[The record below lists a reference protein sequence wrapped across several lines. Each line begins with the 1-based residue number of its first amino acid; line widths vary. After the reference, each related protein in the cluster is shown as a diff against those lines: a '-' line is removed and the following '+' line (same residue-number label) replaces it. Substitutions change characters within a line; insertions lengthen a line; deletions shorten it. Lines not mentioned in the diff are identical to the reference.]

1 MSEDWLPPE
10 PPPVDRL
17 SQIKLIGGGVFAL
30 ILLSG
35 LYLQM
40 TKPEQLPS
48 RHRALGE
55 VYFLFGSNKTHTPPS
70 KYESTQEQTTQDR
83 LKVDRSVSSD
93 REQMTPHKKASKT
106 IKTDRLLTL
115 GQIEAPVP
123 QTIALAPREDQ
134 DSSQKKNEIRPVVI
148 QSSGSPS
155 IHDSD
160 GRPQAEGNPTILTTS
175 PLKSSRA
182 HHQGTTRVQEADVR
196 NIHTPRQ
203 VSHSEKSQKT
213 VSDLS
218 QNQKIQNKTKSK
230 PRVKETQGTQ
240 AKSPPQKLPID
251 EKTTAKSKN
260 KLIPSTSLDQ
270 SKKTENGQAT
280 TWDQASY
287 TLQVK
292 AFRSEEEASNFLDL
306 IDQSWPYLPTR
317 IVTGTSRNKTIY
329 RVLLGAFE
337 SRDDAKVI
345 RREFMIRFGSNDK
358 PFIKSIQ

>member
-17 SQIKLIGGGVFAL
+17 SQIKLIGGGVFTL

-70 KYESTQEQTTQDR
+70 KYESTQEQSTQNS
-83 LKVDRSVSSD
+83 LKVDRPVSSD
-93 REQMTPHKKASKT
+93 HAQVTPRKKASKT
-106 IKTDRLLTL
+106 IKTDRLLIL
-115 GQIEAPVP
+115 DQIEAPVP
-123 QTIALAPREDQ
+123 QTIALAPKKDHT
-134 DSSQKKNEIRPVVI
+134 SSQKKSETRLAVTP
-148 QSSGSPS
+148 SSDSPYV
-155 IHDSD
+155 HDSD
-160 GRPQAEGNPTILTTS
+160 GQREADGDPTTLTTL
-175 PLKSSRA
+175 PLKSTQA
-182 HHQGTTRVQEADVR
+182 YDQGTTRIQKTDVR
-196 NIHTPRQ
+196 NRHTSRQ
-203 VSHSEKSQKT
+203 ASDSEKSINAI
-213 VSDLS
+213 SDLS

-230 PRVKETQGTQ
+230 LQVKDIKGTQ
-240 AKSPPQKLPID
+240 TKSPPQKRSID
-251 EKTTAKSKN
+251 EKATAKSKS
-260 KLIPSTSLDQ
+260 KVAPSTSLNP
-270 SKKTENGQAT
+270 SKNTESGQAI

-292 AFRSEEEASNFLDL
+292 AFRSEEEASKFLDL
-306 IDQSWPYLPTR
+306 IDQSWPHLPTR
-317 IVTGTSRNKTIY
+317 IVTGTSRNKSIY

-337 SRDDAKVI
+337 NRDDAKVI
-345 RREFMIRFGSNDK
+345 RREFMTRFGSKDK